1 MSSPEVFEMLNA
13 WKQAELGIFVFW
25 ASSSDK
31 GPTVSFSFEGRLIDV
46 DELRV
51 VVIGEPSSRVA
62 GTPKQQASIS
72 LIGARTD
79 VLAPD
84 RVRFSFATDAV
95 LEIFLG

>member
-13 WKQAELGIFVFW
+13 WKQDALGIFVFW
-25 ASSSDK
+25 ASSTDK
-31 GPTVSFSFEGRLIDV
+31 SPAISFSFEGRLIDA

-51 VVIGEPSSRVA
+51 VVVGEPSSRVE

-72 LIGARTD
+72 LVGARTE

-84 RVRFSFATDAV
+84 RVRFTFASDAV
-95 LEIFLG
+95 LEILLS